1 MSVPLLDLTAQYRAI
16 SDTLDAAVLDVVRS
30 QRFILGPAVERFE
43 TEIAGRV
50 GSRHAIGC
58 ASGTDA
64 LLLALKALELEAGDE
79 VIIPTFT
86 FFATA
91 GAVWNAGLRPVFCDI
106 DPATFNVTAETI
118 DAVRTDRAR
127 AIIPVHLFGQ
137 MADMGSIMAL
147 AEQHGLAV
155 IEDAAQA
162 IDAAHH
168 ADGVDRAA
176 GSIGTAGAFSFFPSK
191 NLGGFGDGGMI
202 TTDDDDLA
210 ERVRKLRVHGGRQ
223 MYHHEMVGTNSRLDA
238 IQAAVLSAKLPHLD
252 RWTDA
257 RRRNAAA
264 YDDALA
270 GLDGVATP
278 SVADGNRH
286 VYNQYT
292 IRARRRDELKQR
304 LDEHRIG
311 NAIYY
316 PLPLHLQ
323 PCFQEL
329 GGRPGDLPIAEQAAG
344 EVLSIPVF
352 PELDMEQVE
361 EVVRVLRGGAWRTA
375 EMEASGTPGKTEKRE
390 SGKTGDG

>member
-1 MSVPLLDLTAQYRAI
+1 MSVPLLDLTAQYRTI
-16 SDTLDAAVLDVVRS
+16 SDELDAALMEVVRS
-30 QRFILGPAVERFE
+30 QRFILGPAVERLE
-43 TEIAGRV
+43 TEIATRV

-64 LLLALKALELEAGDE
+64 LLLALKALELEPGDE
-79 VIIPTFT
+79 VILPAFT

-91 GAVWNAGLRPVFCDI
+91 GAVWNAGLKPVFCDI
-106 DPATFNVTAETI
+106 DPITFNATAENM
-118 DAVRTDRAR
+118 DAVRTPRAR

-137 MADMGSIMAL
+137 MADMAPIMEL
-147 AEQHGLAV
+147 AGRHGLAV

-162 IDAAHH
+162 IDAAQLM
-168 ADGVDRAA
+168 DGENRQA
-176 GSIGTAGAFSFFPSK
+176 GSVGTAGAFSFFPSK

-210 ERVRKLRVHGGRQ
+210 ERIRKLRVHGGRQ

-238 IQAAVLSAKLPHLD
+238 LQAAVLSAKLPFLHD
-252 RWTDA
+252 WTEA

-264 YDDALA
+264 YDEAL
-270 GLDGVATP
+270 GSLEGVAIP
-278 SVADGNRH
+278 VALEGNRH

-292 IRARRRDELKQR
+292 IRAARRDALKQR
-304 LDEHRIG
+304 LDENGIG

-329 GGRPGDLPIAEQAAG
+329 GGRPGDLPVAEEAAR
-344 EVLSIPVF
+344 EVLSIPVY
-352 PELDMEQVE
+352 PELDEEQRA
-361 EVVRVLRGGAWRTA
+361 EVVQVLRGGA
-375 EMEASGTPGKTEKRE
+375 SGNGE
-390 SGKTGDG
+390 